1 MFGHK
6 YVFGKYNIGYQGNY
20 EKAPYIL
27 YILLSYKKCKIL
39 KIKKWLDRYHAG
51 QGHNVEQKFIVKK
64 YLLNFPWQ
72 KCLR

>member
-1 MFGHK
+1 MYGHK

-20 EKAPYIL
+20 ERAPYICTS
-27 YILLSYKKCKIL
+27 SYLTKSAKIL
-39 KIKKWLDRYHAG
+39 KSEKWLDRYHAG

-72 KCLR
+72 KFLR